1 MREFPFSFK
10 FLFES
15 FRFLLDKSSPPED
28 GSCFPV
34 DTLLLIDDNGMFM
47 VEFVF
52 WVAPNS
58 SLRSAEL
65 FLLMVLSM
73 LVIRALFPIV
83 CITWEPISYEEATKR
98 LDFDAE
104 LQPGENISSYKPTD
118 MRINGQYIR
127 LIFFPNDTIE
137 SFATIFSHCCCSS
150 IL

>member
-1 MREFPFSFK
+1 MTQNQHIRKITLNQQITFIFQARARVAVLVLLTFAIAYNIPRF
-10 FLFES
+10 FE
-15 FRFLLDKSSPPED
+15 
-28 GSCFPV
+28 
-34 DTLLLIDDNGMFM
+34 
-47 VEFVF
+47 
-52 WVAPNS
+52 
-58 SLRSAEL
+58 
-65 FLLMVLSM
+65 
-73 LVIRALFPIV
+73 
-83 CITWEPISYEEATKR
+83 ITWEPISYEEATKR